1 MVELF
6 NWLFGQYADY
16 PTLFIVLELIAVVF
30 GVSSVMLAS
39 KTNILVFPIGL
50 VSTAIF
56 VYLLWKWQLFGDMF
70 INAYYTVMSIY
81 GWLNWSKNKE
91 DSKHQDHINP
101 TSQQQNERLKDT
113 DDQSTIQVEHLSK
126 KDIPILALLATAT
139 IAFVALVYYF
149 RPVINNQFSF
159 DGAVLGLHLFTW
171 VDYTDMLTTALFLMA
186 MWLMARRK
194 IEHWLLWIIAD
205 AISVP
210 LYFYKGLTF
219 TALQYVVFT
228 FIAIWAYYE
237 WQRRYRVQSNA
248 AYA

>member
-1 MVELF
+1 MIALF
-6 NWLFGQYADY
+6 DWLFGQYADY
-16 PTLFIVLELIAVVF
+16 PTLFIGLELVAVIF
-30 GVSSVMLAS
+30 GVASVLLAS
-39 KTNILVFPIGL
+39 RLNVLVFPVGI

-56 VYLLWKWQLFGDMF
+56 VYLLWQWQLFGDMF
-70 INAYYTVMSIY
+70 INAYYTAMGVY
-81 GWLNWSKNKE
+81 GWFNWSKNKANAN
-91 DSKHQDHINP
+91 QDEISIEHIQ
-101 TSQQQNERLKDT
+101 TSD
-113 DDQSTIQVEHLSK
+113 V
-126 KDIPILALLATAT
+126 PILVVLASIT
-139 IAFVALVYYF
+139 IAFVATVYYL
-149 RPVINNQFSF
+149 RPVINNNFSF

-171 VDYTDMLTTALFLMA
+171 IDYTDMLTTALFLMA

-228 FIAIWAYYE
+228 LIAIWAYYE
-237 WQRRYRVQSNA
+237 WQRRFRIQFNP